1 MGIIEFVAKETFKLF
16 EEKIFKG
23 TPVRVIARDG
33 KLLRVSID
41 GYKSGYNKSH
51 DISFGNGSE
60 LWLIKDIVEKY
71 FEVYDRKE
79 DWE

>member
-1 MGIIEFVAKETFKLF
+1 MIEFVAKETFKLF

-23 TPVRVIARDG
+23 TLARVIARDG

-41 GYKSGYNKSH
+41 GYKSGYSKSH

-60 LWLIKDIVEKY
+60 LWLIEDIVAKY
-71 FEVYDRKE
+71 FEVDERKE

>member
-51 DISFGNGSE
+51 VSSFGNGSE
-60 LWLIKDIVEKY
+60 LWLIEDTVAKY
-71 FEVYDRKE
+71 FEVDERKE